1 VPLGSMRELSMEELS
16 AERESAARA
25 SPPTCPYLGPA
36 WAVGSSH
43 GWSRVHTHPEG
54 VYVGKNYGIY
64 LVRLA
69 CVLSLG

>member
-1 VPLGSMRELSMEELS
+1 MPLGSMRELSMEELS
-16 AERESAARA
+16 VERESAARA
-25 SPPTCPYLGPA
+25 SPRAG
-36 WAVGSSH
+36 VGR
-43 GWSRVHTHPEG
+43 GVSRLVARTVHTHPEG